1 MSKGQ
6 DAPTVVCMPHH
17 HSSADHSTHSRPGTP
32 DELLDLDGEVLQAY
46 WDAALRWV
54 LATVGDA
61 PLSRVVDLGAGT
73 GTGALG
79 MARLL
84 STSEVLAVDV
94 SKPSLQRLREKAA
107 ADGMDNHVRT
117 VEADLDDG
125 WPEVGS
131 VDLTWAS
138 MSLHHLAEPG
148 RVLAELRQSTTPG
161 GALAVAEFAEP
172 LRFLPDELGLERGG
186 FEDRVLAVLG
196 QAHTEQLPHLGS
208 VWADVLTEAGWHTA
222 DERAFTIDLNP
233 PTHPRAG
240 RYAWSWFRRLS
251 ENLEDRLEP
260 SDRATL
266 AALLDEHGEQSLL
279 HRTDLHIRG
288 VRTVTLAR
296 AHRTGS

>member
-1 MSKGQ
+1 
-6 DAPTVVCMPHH
+6 MPHH
-17 HSSADHSTHSRPGTP
+17 HSSTDHSTHSQPDTP

-84 STSEVLAVDV
+84 PTSEVLAVDV

-125 WPEVGS
+125 WPELGS

-196 QAHTEQLPHLGS
+196 QAHTEQFPHLGS

-233 PTHPRAG
+233 STHPRAG
-240 RYAWSWFRRLS
+240 RYAWCWFRRLS

>member
-1 MSKGQ
+1 
-6 DAPTVVCMPHH
+6 MPHH
-17 HSSADHSTHSRPGTP
+17 HSSTDHSTHSQPDTP

-61 PLSRVVDLGAGT
+61 PLSRVVDLGAST

-84 STSEVLAVDV
+84 PTSEVLAVDV

-125 WPEVGS
+125 WPELGS

-196 QAHTEQLPHLGS
+196 QAHTEQFPHLGS

-233 PTHPRAG
+233 STHPRAG

>member
-1 MSKGQ
+1 
-6 DAPTVVCMPHH
+6 
-17 HSSADHSTHSRPGTP
+17 
-32 DELLDLDGEVLQAY
+32 
-46 WDAALRWV
+46 
-54 LATVGDA
+54 
-61 PLSRVVDLGAGT
+61 
-73 GTGALG
+73 

-84 STSEVLAVDV
+84 PTSEVLAVDV

-125 WPEVGS
+125 WPELGS

-196 QAHTEQLPHLGS
+196 QAHTEQFPHLGS

-233 PTHPRAG
+233 STHPRAG
-240 RYAWSWFRRLS
+240 RYAWCWFRRLS

>member
-1 MSKGQ
+1 
-6 DAPTVVCMPHH
+6 MPHH
-17 HSSADHSTHSRPGTP
+17 HSSTDHSTHSQPDTP

-84 STSEVLAVDV
+84 PTSEVLAVDV

-125 WPEVGS
+125 WPELGS

-196 QAHTEQLPHLGS
+196 QAHTEQFPHLGS

-233 PTHPRAG
+233 STHPRAG

-279 HRTDLHIRG
+279 HRRDLHIRG

>member
-1 MSKGQ
+1 
-6 DAPTVVCMPHH
+6 MPHH
-17 HSSADHSTHSRPGTP
+17 HSSTDHSTHSQPDTP

-61 PLSRVVDLGAGT
+61 PLSRVVDLGAGI

-84 STSEVLAVDV
+84 PTSEVLAVDV

-125 WPEVGS
+125 WPELGS

-196 QAHTEQLPHLGS
+196 QAHTEQFPHLGS

-233 PTHPRAG
+233 STHPRAG

>member
-1 MSKGQ
+1 
-6 DAPTVVCMPHH
+6 MPHH
-17 HSSADHSTHSRPGTP
+17 HSSTDHSTHSQPDTP

-84 STSEVLAVDV
+84 PTSEVLAVDV

-125 WPEVGS
+125 WPELGS

-196 QAHTEQLPHLGS
+196 QAHTEQFPHLGS

-233 PTHPRAG
+233 STHPRAG